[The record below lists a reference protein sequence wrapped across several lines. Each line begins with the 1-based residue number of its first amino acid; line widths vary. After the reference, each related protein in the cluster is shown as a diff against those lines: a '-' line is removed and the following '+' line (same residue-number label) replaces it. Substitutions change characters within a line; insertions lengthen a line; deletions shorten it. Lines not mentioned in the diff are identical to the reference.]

1 MTSCCEIEFH
11 DLYLYLYPLSLCY
24 AVLAGGQSRNF
35 YSFNRVYFVF
45 GSVNLRAT
53 SGRNVSV
60 IDAKVVVGGGEAAG
74 G

>member
-1 MTSCCEIEFH
+1 MEFQTAMTFTFTI
-11 DLYLYLYPLSLCY
+11 PLSLRY

-45 GSVNLRAT
+45 GSVSLRAT

-60 IDAKVVVGGGEAAG
+60 INA
-74 G
+74 